1 MIKTKRAFSI
11 RDIPSEWMFEYYL
24 NLDTKLTG
32 QSVKIKS
39 IFNSKDSNPS
49 MNLFYSE
56 KYKNYRFFD
65 FSSGQEGGC
74 LDLIT
79 LLNPG
84 VSLEVIYNKVF
95 TDYINNNGQARV
107 SETIKRSFSVS
118 EFTLRKWNTD
128 DKKFWTQYNIGSDI
142 LARFNVIALKDY
154 TCVKTTGSEEEI
166 WKVSKN
172 YCYGYFTKSG
182 ELHKIYSPDSDLKFL
197 TLKVVAQGLDQ
208 LEGKPYLIIGSSLKD
223 ILSIVSMTITNLD
236 VIAPASETT
245 YFDET
250 LIYTL
255 KKSYK
260 KIITLFDN
268 DQPGINAMD
277 RYEKLYGFPKAHLK
291 LSKDLS
297 DSVKDFGVDKTRNE
311 LLILLKQIIHG

>member
-1 MIKTKRAFSI
+1 MIRTKRALSI

-32 QSVKIKS
+32 QSLKIKS
-39 IFNSKDSNPS
+39 IFNPKDSNPS

-56 KYKNYRFFD
+56 QHKNYRFFD
-65 FSSGQEGGC
+65 FSTGQKGGC
-74 LDLIT
+74 LDLIS

-84 VSLEVIYNKVF
+84 VSLEVVYNKVLNDF
-95 TDYINNNGQARV
+95 INGNGQDRIA
-107 SETIKRSFSVS
+107 ENIKRTFSVTG
-118 EFTLRKWNTD
+118 FTLRKWNVD
-128 DKKFWTQYNIGSDI
+128 DKSFWTQYNISSDI
-142 LARFNVIALKDY
+142 LKRFNVIPLGDY
-154 TCVKTTGSEEEI
+154 TCKKTVGEEENY
-166 WKVSKN
+166 WTVSRN
-172 YCYGYFTKSG
+172 LCYGYFTKSG
-182 ELHKIYSPDSDLKFL
+182 ELHKIYSPDSDMKFL
-197 TLKVVAQGLDQ
+197 TLKVVVQGLDQ
-208 LEGKPYLIIGSSLKD
+208 LEGKPYLIIGSSQKD
-223 ILSIVSMTITNLD
+223 IMSIVSMNITNLD
-236 VIAPASETT
+236 VVAPASETT
-245 YFDET
+245 YFNET

-255 KKSYK
+255 KNSYK

-297 DSVKDFGVDKTRNE
+297 DSVKEFGVDKTRNE